1 MWKHKINLLIVLAI
15 SLSVV
20 TAIACAAEE
29 AAAPAAPKAAAPAAA
44 AATAVP
50 AAAAAAAAAPAA
62 PKAAAAAAPAAAA
75 SAAAPSAP
83 AAAAVQ
89 AAAAAAKAA
98 RAAPAASGSSYVGP
112 YNRGVDPATYPTYA
126 FSGPTPSTW
135 QERPL
140 NATLVAA
147 GKLPS
152 LVDRVPVVAD
162 RFIAGPLWE
171 LGVYGGTYRTTS
183 SYMAAIMVQA
193 PTYITKE
200 DTPGDIRLAWIPAEI
215 TNSSDGKVWTIRN
228 RKNLHHST
236 GRAVTMDDVK
246 YAQEDINFNKEYM
259 PNPRGS
265 SLDPVTGNPYK
276 FAVVDDYTWTL
287 TFDTGNFDFLK
298 GNPFGDGADCV
309 NWCHLTDKTYSS
321 QFHSKYQDA
330 ATLQALMDKG
340 GFSSWVKLHKKMHDA
355 RRIVDF
361 PWQGPYQVCAAE
373 ERRREI
379 CQNPYFFGFDPAGNQ
394 LPYTEKWVDYF
405 AESREVAVFKHM
417 QGETDF
423 QSAGLDIQEF
433 PLYKSNMAKGDYS
446 VYMWPNPHGT
456 NQAIAFNQSYNE
468 DPALGKL
475 IRTTAFRQALAYA
488 IDREAIRDTYFIG
501 VGRPTAGA
509 PNPKDGFYP
518 GDAVANKFSVT
529 DLAKAGALLDG
540 IGLTDTDGDGYRNY
554 AGGKNVILWAQLA
567 VREMPMWEL
576 LVSDFK
582 NVGIRLDLKEGS
594 GHELMRTAKQPIG
607 SAGMTSITESSMT
620 GVGPCMASYGPPTCP
635 LIGKY
640 IATGGKQGH
649 GPSPNSAYLPTAP
662 AGAYPEDATG
672 VIKQVQD
679 LWKTGKSNP
688 PGSAARLEAGKKIN
702 TLWMEQVFS
711 IGTVQGAS
719 GDRDVY
725 MKRNNFRNPPILA
738 RARGFYGAWAETY
751 YFEDGTDNVNN
762 PGNRSKKYKSTSFR

>member
-1 MWKHKINLLIVLAI
+1 MWKHKFNLLIAMAVSV
-15 SLSVV
+15 SLVA
-20 TAIACAAEE
+20 AIACAAEE
-29 AAAPAAPKAAAPAAA
+29 AAAPAAPKAAAAAAA

-50 AAAAAAAAAPAA
+50 AAAASAAAPAA
-62 PKAAAAAAPAAAA
+62 PSAAAAAAPAAAA
-75 SAAAPSAP
+75 SAAAKAAP

-89 AAAAAAKAA
+89 AAAAAAAAA
-98 RAAPAASGSSYVGP
+98 RAAPAAGGSSYIGP
-112 YNRGVDPATYPTYA
+112 YNQGVDPATYPTYA
-126 FSGPTPSTW
+126 YSGPTPSSW
-135 QERPL
+135 QERPQYVQQ
-140 NATLVAA
+140 VAA
-147 GKLPS
+147 GKLPK
-152 LVDRVPVVAD
+152 LADRVPVVAD

-183 SYMAAIMVQA
+183 SYMAAMQVQV

-200 DTPGDIRLAWIPAEI
+200 DTPGDIRLTWLPAEI

-228 RKNLHHST
+228 RKNLHHSN
-236 GRAVTMDDVK
+236 GRLVTMDDVS
-246 YAQEDINFNKEYM
+246 YAILDIDFNKEYM
-259 PNPRGS
+259 PNPSGS
-265 SLDPVTGNPYK
+265 ALDPVTGNPFK
-276 FAVVDDYTWTL
+276 FATVDDLTWTI
-287 TFDTGNFDFLK
+287 TFDTGNYDFLK
-298 GNPFGDGADCV
+298 GNPFGNGTDCIS
-309 NWCHLTDKTYSS
+309 WCFMTDSTYSK
-321 QFHSKYQDA
+321 QFHKKYADPVK
-330 ATLQALMDKG
+330 LQEMMDKG
-340 GFSSWVKLHKKMHDA
+340 NFSSWVKLHKKMHDA

-361 PWQGPYQVCAAE
+361 PWQGPMTVCAAE

-379 CQNPYFFGFDPAGNQ
+379 CANPYFFGFDPAGNQ
-394 LPYTEKWVDYF
+394 LPYVDKWVDYF
-405 AESREVAVFKHM
+405 AESREVAIFKHM

-433 PLYKSNMAKGDYS
+433 PLYKSNMVKGDYS

-456 NQAIAFNQSYNE
+456 NQSIAFNQSYNE

-475 IRTTAFRQALAYA
+475 VRTTAFRQALAYA

-529 DLAKAGALLDG
+529 DLAKANTMLDG
-540 IGLTDTDGDGYRNY
+540 LGLTDSDGDGIRNY
-554 AGGKNVILWAQLA
+554 AGGGNVVLWAELNS
-567 VREMPMWEL
+567 RTMPLWEL
-576 LVSDFK
+576 VVSDFK
-582 NVGIRLDLKEGS
+582 NVGIQLDIKEGAN
-594 GHELMRTAKQPIG
+594 HNKMRTAEQPIG
-607 SAGMTSITESSMT
+607 ADGRVSITEASMT
-620 GVGPCMASYGPPTCP
+620 GVAPCAASHGPHNCP

-649 GPSPNSAYLPTAP
+649 GPVPNSLYLPTAP

-672 VIKQVQD
+672 VLKQVQD
-679 LWKTGKSNP
+679 LYKTAKSNP
-688 PGSAARLEAGKKIN
+688 PGSATRLEAGKKMN
-702 TLWMEQVFS
+702 TLWMEQQFT

-751 YFEDGTDNVNN
+751 YFEDGKDNVNN

>member
-15 SLSVV
+15 SVSVV

-50 AAAAAAAAAPAA
+50 AAAASAAAPAA

-75 SAAAPSAP
+75 SSAAPAAP

-98 RAAPAASGSSYVGP
+98 RSAPAASGSSYVGP
-112 YNRGVDPATYPTYA
+112 YNQGVDPATYPTYA
-126 FSGPTPSTW
+126 YSGPTPSSW
-135 QERPL
+135 QESPS
-140 NATLVAA
+140 NAALVAA

-152 LVDRVPVVAD
+152 LADRVPVVAD

-200 DTPGDIRLAWIPAEI
+200 DTPGDSRLTWLPAEI

-236 GRAVTMDDVK
+236 GRLVTMDDVK

-276 FAVVDDYTWTL
+276 FAVVDDYSWTL
-287 TFDTGNFDFLK
+287 TFDTGNYDFLK

-309 NWCHLTDKTYSS
+309 NWCHLTDKAYSS
-321 QFHSKYQDA
+321 QFHTKYQDA
-330 ATLQALMDKG
+330 ATLQGLMDKG

-361 PWQGPYQVCAAE
+361 PWTGPYQVCAAE

-379 CQNPYFFGFDPAGNQ
+379 CQNPYFFAFDPAGNQ

-405 AESREVAVFKHM
+405 AESREVAIFKHM

-433 PLYKSNMAKGDYS
+433 PLYKSNMVKGDYS

-456 NQAIAFNQSYNE
+456 NQSIVFNQSYNE

-475 IRTTAFRQALAYA
+475 VRTTAFRQALSYA

-509 PNPKDGFYP
+509 PNPNDGFYP
-518 GDAVANKFSVT
+518 GDAVANKFAVT
-529 DLAKAGALLDG
+529 DLTKSKALLDG
-540 IGLTDTDGDGYRNY
+540 IGLTDTDGDGIRNY
-554 AGGKNVILWAQLA
+554 AGGGNVVLWAQLNTRD
-567 VREMPMWEL
+567 VPMWEL
-576 LVSDFK
+576 VVSDFS
-582 NVGIRLDLKEGS
+582 NVGIQLDIKEGS
-594 GHELMRTAKQPIG
+594 GHELMRTGKQPIG
-607 SAGMTSITESSMT
+607 AAGHVSLTEAAMT
-620 GVGPCMASYGPPTCP
+620 GVAPCAASHGPHACP

-679 LWKTGKSNP
+679 LFKTAKSNP
-688 PGSAARLEAGKKIN
+688 PGSATRLEAGVKIN
-702 TLWMEQVFS
+702 QLWMEQQFV

>member
-15 SLSVV
+15 SVSVV

-50 AAAAAAAAAPAA
+50 AAAASAAAPAA

-75 SAAAPSAP
+75 SSAAPAAP

-98 RAAPAASGSSYVGP
+98 RSAPAASGSSYVGP
-112 YNRGVDPATYPTYA
+112 YNQGVDPATYPTYA
-126 FSGPTPSTW
+126 YSGPTPSSW
-135 QERPL
+135 QESPS
-140 NATLVAA
+140 NAALVAA

-152 LVDRVPVVAD
+152 LADRVPVVAD

-200 DTPGDIRLAWIPAEI
+200 DTPGDSRLTWLPAEI

-236 GRAVTMDDVK
+236 GRLVTMDDVK

-276 FAVVDDYTWTL
+276 FAVVDDYSWTL
-287 TFDTGNFDFLK
+287 TFDTGNYDFLK

-309 NWCHLTDKTYSS
+309 NWCHLTDKAYSS
-321 QFHSKYQDA
+321 QFHTKYQDA
-330 ATLQALMDKG
+330 ATLQGLMDKG

-361 PWQGPYQVCAAE
+361 PWTGPYQVCAAE

-379 CQNPYFFGFDPAGNQ
+379 CQNPYFFAFDPAGNQ

-405 AESREVAVFKHM
+405 AESREVAIFKHM

-433 PLYKSNMAKGDYS
+433 PLYKSNMVKGDYS

-456 NQAIAFNQSYNE
+456 NQSIVFNQSYNE

-475 IRTTAFRQALAYA
+475 LRTTAFRQALSYA

-509 PNPKDGFYP
+509 PNPNDGFYP
-518 GDAVANKFSVT
+518 GDAVANKFAVT
-529 DLAKAGALLDG
+529 DLTKSKALLDG
-540 IGLTDTDGDGYRNY
+540 IGLTDTDGDGIRNY
-554 AGGKNVILWAQLA
+554 AGGGNVVLWAQLNTRD
-567 VREMPMWEL
+567 VPMWEL
-576 LVSDFK
+576 VVSDFS
-582 NVGIRLDLKEGS
+582 NVGIQLDIKEGS
-594 GHELMRTAKQPIG
+594 GHELMRTGKQPIG
-607 SAGMTSITESSMT
+607 AAGHVSLTEAAMT
-620 GVGPCMASYGPPTCP
+620 GVAPCAASHGPHACP

-679 LWKTGKSNP
+679 LFKTAKSNP
-688 PGSAARLEAGKKIN
+688 PGSATRLEAGVKIN
-702 TLWMEQVFS
+702 QLWMEQQFV

>member
-15 SLSVV
+15 SVSVV

-29 AAAPAAPKAAAPAAA
+29 AAAPAAPQAAAPAAA

-50 AAAAAAAAAPAA
+50 AAAAAAAEPAA
-62 PKAAAAAAPAAAA
+62 PSAPAAAAPAAAA
-75 SAAAPSAP
+75 SAAAPAAP

-98 RAAPAASGSSYVGP
+98 RSAPAAGGSSYVGP

-126 FSGPTPSTW
+126 YSGPTPSSW
-135 QERPL
+135 QESPA
-140 NATLVAA
+140 NAALVAA
-147 GKLPS
+147 GKIPS
-152 LVDRVPVVAD
+152 LADRTPVEAD

-171 LGVYGGTYRTTS
+171 VGVYGGTYRTTS

-193 PTYITKE
+193 PAYITKE
-200 DTPGDIRLAWIPAEI
+200 DTPGDSRLTWIPAEI
-215 TNSSDGKVWTIRN
+215 TNSADGKVWTIRN
-228 RKNLHHST
+228 RKNHHHST
-236 GRAVTMDDVK
+236 GRAVTMDDIK
-246 YAQEDINFNKEYM
+246 YAIEDINFNKEYT
-259 PNPRGS
+259 PNPRGGA
-265 SLDPVTGNPYK
+265 LDPVTGNPFT
-276 FAVVDDYTWTL
+276 FAVVDDHSWTI
-287 TFDTGNFDFLK
+287 TFDTGNYDFLK

-309 NWCHLTDKTYSS
+309 NWCFMTDKAYSS
-321 QFHSKYQDA
+321 QFHTKYQDA
-330 ATLQALMDKG
+330 ATLQGLMDKG

-361 PWQGPYQVCAAE
+361 PWVGPYQVCAAE

-379 CQNPYFFGFDPAGNQ
+379 CANPYFHAFDPAGNQ

-433 PLYKSNMAKGDYS
+433 PLYKSNMSKGDYS

-456 NQAIAFNQSYNE
+456 NGDVAFNQSYNE

-475 IRTTAFRQALAYA
+475 IRTTEFRQALSYA
-488 IDREAIRDTYFIG
+488 LDREAIRDTYFIG
-501 VGRPTAGA
+501 VGKPTAGA
-509 PNPKDGFYP
+509 PNPNDGFYP
-518 GDAVANKFSVT
+518 GDAVANKFAVT
-529 DLAKAGALLDG
+529 DLTKANSMLDAL
-540 IGLTDTDGDGYRNY
+540 GLTDSDGDGIRNY
-554 AGGKNVILWAQLA
+554 SGGGNVVLWAQIS
-567 VREMPMWEL
+567 VRYMPMWEL
-576 LVSDFK
+576 VVSDFK
-582 NVGIRLDLKEGS
+582 NVGIQLDVKEGS
-594 GHELMRTAKQPIG
+594 AHNMMRTAEQPIG
-607 SAGMTSITESSMT
+607 MGGYTSLTEAGMTGT
-620 GVGPCMASYGPPTCP
+620 GPCTGSYGPHNCP

-640 IATGGKQGH
+640 LGSGGKQGH
-649 GPSPNSAYLPTAP
+649 GPTANSAYLPTAP
-662 AGAYPEDATG
+662 AGAYPEDSSGT
-672 VIKQVQD
+672 IKKVMD
-679 LWKTGKSNP
+679 LFKTAKSNP
-688 PGSAARLEAGKKIN
+688 PGSDARIAAGKEIN
-702 TLWMEQVFS
+702 SLWMEQAFTL
-711 IGTVQGAS
+711 GTVQGAS

-751 YFEDGTDNVNN
+751 YFEDGKDNVNN